1 MCETYARRCCVRR
14 TLGAWGARARNHLR
28 DRFHTSPRSHGH
40 GERRPTAM
48 RATIVVLAV
57 LSTASALRLS
67 APLMDRRAAAKT
79 ILAGV
84 AATVSLPALADDAS
98 IFIGRYTDPINHPGG
113 YREINLLPTKLA
125 GFQLAEVKGGG
136 GRGEPASY
144 TLPAMVGK
152 VNGQDAITIDFSP
165 KGGPRDFTGLFEV
178 REDGTKGIRFIR
190 DRNFWPMQ

>member
-1 MCETYARRCCVRR
+1 MHVAVACDAPWERGVRVQET
-14 TLGAWGARARNHLR
+14 TFR

>member
-1 MCETYARRCCVRR
+1 MAT
-14 TLGAWGARARNHLR
+14 G
-28 DRFHTSPRSHGH
+28 RSVG
-40 GERRPTAM
+40 PQAM